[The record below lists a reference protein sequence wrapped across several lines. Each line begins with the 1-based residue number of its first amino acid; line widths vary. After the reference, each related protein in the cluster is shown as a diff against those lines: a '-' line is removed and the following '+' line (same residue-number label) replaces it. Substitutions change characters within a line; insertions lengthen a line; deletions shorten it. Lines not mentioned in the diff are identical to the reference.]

1 VKRKVSTLYLIL
13 SVLLTG
19 NILFTGIAANFLH
32 DHEADHHYVLKG
44 KGEAELHESSDDC
57 LICSLDLIHELYFHS
72 STLSCFI
79 SGYFQPASDLQTL
92 SFPLYTSY
100 CDGRAPPS
108 L

>member
-1 VKRKVSTLYLIL
+1 VKIKTSALYLIL
-13 SVLLTG
+13 AVLITG

-32 DHEADHHYVLKG
+32 NHEADHHYVLKS

-72 STLSCFI
+72 SVTSFFI
-79 SGYFQPASDLQTL
+79 PQDFQSVSDLQTL
-92 SFPLYTSY
+92 SLSLYTSY
-100 CDGRAPPS
+100 TDGRAPPS